1 MRRRF
6 VDQLAFGGL
15 PIGDTPI
22 NPKSKNSLDELL
34 SALLALFNNKP
45 YLEKLMCLL
54 ENHLTAGKKKTG
66 KKGMDL
72 WSIFV
77 LAQVRLC
84 LNLTY
89 NNLHNYAN
97 NHATLRHL
105 LGIETTWG
113 LNRIQFEYQH
123 IYDNVNLLN
132 AKLLQQIN
140 ELIVEFGRGEIFKKK
155 ETAALR
161 LKSDSFVVE
170 SNVHFPTD
178 YNLLCDCSRV
188 CVRQIIKLTKKYEQI
203 AGWRKAKNWTMRI
216 KNLARNLGKV
226 SKGGGKNKAE
236 RQQQAAINL
245 LNLADK
251 LVDKI
256 EESLPA
262 FPKEDFRD
270 WLTIDILLEYKRL
283 LIKHIDLVD
292 RRILQ
297 GEEIPHE
304 EKMFSVFERYTEWIN
319 KGKRFVELG
328 KQVCITT
335 DENHLIVDYQ
345 IMKKQQDSSIIP
357 DLIQRICKKYK
368 INSWSFDKGFW
379 SLSNKELLE
388 EVVEQTLVL
397 PKKGK
402 RNKAEEALESSRDF
416 KRLRKKHSAVE
427 SNINELEHRGLGRCL
442 DRGEHHFDRYIALGV
457 SAYNLKKIGRKL
469 LTDKRKKLKAE
480 AKKGKQLLAKAA

>member
-15 PIGDTPI
+15 PIEDTPI
-22 NPKSKNSLDELL
+22 NSKSKNALDELL
-34 SALLALFNNKP
+34 KALLALYKNTT
-45 YLEKLMCLL
+45 YREKLMQIL
-54 ENHLTAGKKKTG
+54 ERHIIAGKKKTG
-66 KKGMDL
+66 KNGMDL
-72 WSIFV
+72 WTIFV

-89 NNLHNYAN
+89 NSLHNYAN

-113 LNRIQFEYQH
+113 FNRIQFEYQQ

-132 AKLLQQIN
+132 DKMLQEIN
-140 ELIVEFGRGEIFKKK
+140 ELIVDFGRGEVFKKK

-170 SNVHFPTD
+170 SHVHFPTD
-178 YNLLCDCSRV
+178 YSLLYDCARV
-188 CVRQIIKLTKKYEQI
+188 CIRQIIKITKKYEEVK
-203 AGWRKAKNWTMRI
+203 GWRKGKNWSRSI
-216 KNLARNLGKV
+216 KNRARTLGKV

-236 RQQQAAINL
+236 RQKQAAIFL
-245 LNLADK
+245 LNKADR
-251 LVDKI
+251 LVEKI
-256 EESLPA
+256 EESLPD
-262 FPKEDFRD
+262 FPKKDVWD
-270 WLTIDILLEYKRL
+270 KITIDILIEYKSL

-297 GEEIPHE
+297 GEKIPHH

-345 IMKKQQDSSIIP
+345 IMKQQQDRSIIP
-357 DLIQRICKKYK
+357 DLIERICAKYN
-368 INSWSFDKGFW
+368 ILSWSFDKGFW
-379 SLSNKELLE
+379 KPENKKLLE
-388 EVVEQTLVL
+388 EVVEETLVL

-402 RNKAEEALESSRDF
+402 RNKAEEEQEGSAAF

-442 DRGEHHFDRYIALGV
+442 DKGEYHFDRYIALGIC
-457 SAYNLKKIGRKL
+457 AYNLKKIGRKL
-469 LTDKRKKLKAE
+469 LIDERKQLKAK
-480 AKKGKQLLAKAA
+480 AKKAKQLLVKAA